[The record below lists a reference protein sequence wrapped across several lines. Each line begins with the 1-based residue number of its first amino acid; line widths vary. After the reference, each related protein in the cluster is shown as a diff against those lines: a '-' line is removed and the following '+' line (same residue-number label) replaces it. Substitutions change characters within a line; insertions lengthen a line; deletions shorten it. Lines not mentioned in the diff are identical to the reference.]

1 MPVRGHLFSE
11 GMSGEA
17 GKGGSGISLDFREGS
32 EFTGGPEVFRGP
44 SFIFTYPQGGTYFLW
59 PVQWFSPWSEL

>member
-17 GKGGSGISLDFREGS
+17 GKGGLASHLILGKVQNLLGDRRFL
-32 EFTGGPEVFRGP
+32 GGA
-44 SFIFTYPQGGTYFLW
+44 
-59 PVQWFSPWSEL
+59 